1 MTDDMHQKHE
11 ALLAS
16 YGTEIKILHKGQ
28 DEMRGDMKAMS
39 NDMKSILSAVQ
50 SNSTSGTNGIAKM
63 AGAGLTF
70 LVGFM
75 TLIIMP
81 MQEDTEKRRL
91 EQDEKN
97 KLQAEINAVI
107 ARESGRHEVNENR
120 YEGWLQEHG
129 EDIKDV
135 NHEIAAQAIEQ
146 ARQMGHIVGRLES
159 IERQVNAIDST
170 GLRSELE

>member
-1 MTDDMHQKHE
+1 MTDEMHQKHE

-39 NDMKSILSAVQ
+39 TDMKSILAAIQ
-50 SNSTSGTNGIAKM
+50 SKDSSGSSGMMKFT
-63 AGAGLTF
+63 GAGLTF

-75 TLIIMP
+75 TLIILP
-81 MQEDTEKRRL
+81 MQDDIEDRRL

-97 KLQAEINAVI
+97 KLQAEINAVM
-107 ARESGRHEVNENR
+107 AKESGRHEVNEDR

-135 NHEIAAQAIEQ
+135 NHEIADQAIEQ
-146 ARQMGHIVGRLES
+146 ARLMGHIVGRIES
-159 IERQVNAIDST
+159 MERQVNAIDST
-170 GLRSELE
+170 GLRKEFD